1 MRRHVLVPATLLA
14 AAGLALAACGRVIS
28 PPPPARTPQVSHVVT
43 VVGAPVV
50 VAARAARTLQDYGY
64 VTKRFGGDSTWGYR
78 GADSI
83 AARLRYVRAATDSS
97 RVLIELWGKCPR
109 DQADC
114 LHGHVVVIV
123 TGMTA
128 QEAPPQ

>member
-1 MRRHVLVPATLLA
+1 MARRALVPAAFVA
-14 AAGLALAACGRVIS
+14 AVCAAIVSCGRVIS
-28 PPPPARTPQVSHVVT
+28 PPPPTTVPQVSHVVT

-64 VTKRFGGDSTWGYR
+64 VTRRFGGDSTWGFR

-97 RVLIELWGKCPR
+97 RVLIELWGRCPR
-109 DQADC
+109 DQEEC

-123 TGMTA
+123 SGMTA

>member
-1 MRRHVLVPATLLA
+1 MTRRAFVPATVLV
-14 AAGLALAACGRVIS
+14 AACAAIVSCGRIIS
-28 PPPPARTPQVSHVVT
+28 PPPPSNPPQVNHVVT

-64 VTKRFGGDSTWGYR
+64 VTKRFGGDSTWGFR

-97 RVLIELWGKCPR
+97 RVLIELWGRCPS
-109 DQADC
+109 DQEGC
-114 LHGHVVVIV
+114 LHGHVAVLV